1 MGESA
6 EEVGR
11 DRPPSGLFLTVVP
24 PIVLPVFMA
33 AADSTAVATAL
44 PAIGAAFGHVEQ
56 LQWVVIA
63 NLIAATIASPVYGR
77 LGDLV
82 GRRRLLL
89 VSLVV
94 YALASLFCASAP
106 GLHWLLAGRVLQGL
120 GSGGLVT
127 LSQALLGE
135 HVPARLL
142 GKYQGYFAACIVA
155 GSSFGPVGGGVLTE
169 WLGWQSVFLANV
181 PLSLV
186 ALVLALR
193 LPSVAHRHGKLAF
206 DVWGVVLLTLLIVP
220 LLLALARLRYLDADE
235 APAIVGLL
243 AIAAVA
249 LPTLLWQ
256 QRRSPVPLLPLALL
270 REPAIWRANIM
281 SACSGASLVA
291 MVTFLPI
298 YFQVV
303 SGASPAVSGL
313 LLLPLTAGVS
323 GGSVLTGWLVSITGR
338 TAILPTIGLVVTAI
352 TLVALALWAPR
363 MSRVELSVVLAV
375 GGVCQGTSM
384 LVAQVTGQVV
394 AGPRRLGVVA
404 GAIQLSRS
412 LGSAFGVALAGSVL
426 FGVLA
431 ALDPHT
437 AALFVEMVRQGPR
450 LLASLPPDQQALV
463 QGEIAAAFRGVFLT
477 VACFSC
483 TTVAVAWTMPL
494 RQL

>member
-1 MGESA
+1 MGKSA
-6 EEVGR
+6 EMVGR
-11 DRPPSGLFLTVVP
+11 DRPPNGLFLTVIP
-24 PIVLPVFMA
+24 PIVLPVFMS

-89 VSLVV
+89 VSLCV
-94 YALASLFCASAP
+94 YALASLLCAAAP
-106 GLHWLLAGRVLQGL
+106 GLHWLLAARVLQGF
-120 GSGGLVT
+120 GSGGLIT
-127 LSQALLGE
+127 LAQALIGE
-135 HVPARLL
+135 HVPARQL

-155 GSSFGPVGGGVLTE
+155 GSSFGPVGGGLLTE
-169 WLGWQSVFLANV
+169 WLSWHAVFLANV

-186 ALVLALR
+186 ALVLASR
-193 LPSVAHRHGKLAF
+193 LPKVAHSHGTFAF
-206 DVWGVVLLTLLIVP
+206 DVWGVVLLTLVIVP
-220 LLLALARLRYLDADE
+220 LLLALARLHYLDPAE
-235 APAIVGLL
+235 APVIGGFL

-256 QRRSPVPLLPLALL
+256 QRRSPVALLPLNLL

-323 GGSVLTGWLVSITGR
+323 GGSVLTGWLVSVTGR
-338 TAILPTIGLVVTAI
+338 TAILPTIGLMITAL
-352 TLVALALWAPR
+352 TLVALALWAPQ
-363 MSRVELSVVLAV
+363 MNRVQLSVVLAV
-375 GGVCQGTSM
+375 GGVCQGSSM
-384 LVAQVTGQVV
+384 LVAQVTGQIV

-412 LGSAFGVALAGSVL
+412 LGSAFGVAVAGSVL

-431 ALDPHT
+431 ALDPDT
-437 AALFVEMVRQGPR
+437 ARLFVEMVRQGPR
-450 LLASLPPDQQALV
+450 LLASLPAEQQALV
-463 QGEIAAAFRGVFLT
+463 QSELAAAFRGVFLT

-494 RQL
+494 RRV